1 MGEPSSDRGP
11 DSSRRPARAARPV
24 GPGELNSTELSPAQ
38 QPQQTGMPFII
49 TQQVQPAFIMALQQ
63 SQHAWIIAQHSLSP
77 LVQVS
82 AIPFSVISHLHR
94 PIIRLQQQAIMPFI
108 RQQQLHMPPAI
119 IVQRFWSVP
128 AATLS
133 SLVQVIFM
141 PPGHLSIFIVQR
153 GTIIMFRFATPG
165 AIAEALAPGV
175 PMPAMPIPLRS
186 IIIALVMT
194 ILPPPD

>member
-1 MGEPSSDRGP
+1 
-11 DSSRRPARAARPV
+11 
-24 GPGELNSTELSPAQ
+24 
-38 QPQQTGMPFII
+38 MPFII

-63 SQHAWIIAQHSLSP
+63 SQHAWIMAQHSLSP
-77 LVQVS
+77 LVQV
-82 AIPFSVISHLHR
+82 IETPFSVISHLQR

-108 RQQQLHMPPAI
+108 MQQQLHMPPAI

-141 PPGHLSIFIVQR
+141 PPGHFSIFIVHR
-153 GTIIMFRFATPG
+153 GTIIMFAMPG
-165 AIAEALAPGV
+165 AIAEAFAPGV